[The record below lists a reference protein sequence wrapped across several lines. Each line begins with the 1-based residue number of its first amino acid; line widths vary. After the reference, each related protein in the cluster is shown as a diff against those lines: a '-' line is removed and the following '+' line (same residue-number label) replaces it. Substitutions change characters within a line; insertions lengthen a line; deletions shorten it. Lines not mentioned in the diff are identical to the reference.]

1 MSEQV
6 ERQRPQ
12 FTIHAAE
19 ATIPR
24 YQRAWVWGVV
34 ALAILLC
41 GIVAGWLLSGTVS
54 GRRPGI
60 QPNSSQLATDGTA
73 LARQQAVNERLHAR
87 IVRLEQALVGDACG
101 PEALEA
107 MTRSRREP

>member
-1 MSEQV
+1 MNEQV
-6 ERQRPQ
+6 ERQHPQ

-34 ALAILLC
+34 ALVILLC
-41 GIVAGWLLSGTVS
+41 GIVAGWLSSGTV
-54 GRRPGI
+54 PGLRHNI
-60 QPNSSQLATDGTA
+60 QPNPQLATDGTA
-73 LARQQAVNERLHAR
+73 LARQRAVNERLHAR
-87 IVRLEQALVGDACG
+87 IVRLEQALAGDACS

-107 MTRSRREP
+107 LTRSRREP